1 MKGIIEGIGEAITFL
16 LGTVELFIDG
26 ITKIFEGDVM
36 GGLNDIFEGI
46 VRTILAV
53 PLTIINFLKPLFLDI
68 IDYIAEPWNNMVTNV
83 NQYISDTFTAI
94 SDYFVELKDNIVGF
108 FVDAYNTVKTTITD
122 AVQGAFNFISDIFN
136 SISDFM
142 SSAYTKAKNFV
153 TSLPDRILG
162 FISNMFSPIIDFFNA
177 IGNRIKT
184 TINGVID
191 ALPLPNFVKDKI
203 KFDVE
208 PSQDQLDKQ
217 TDGSFEK
224 LEAPKVDEDGI
235 KLDKSLFDDID
246 KHKDA
251 IQEYMEETGARL
263 DLKGSRYLYDKGT
276 PVLRFENTD
285 GSANIVSAEDFSDG
299 PAKEIAAVKNYQAN
313 KLANTADSVMNEDD
327 LYAEGMGN
335 GATTT
340 IVNNNTNV
348 DNSSVASQTDVHS
361 GSLYT
366 GVDTYHDKL
375 AYGSA

>member
-285 GSANIVSAEDFSDG
+285 GSANIVSA
-299 PAKEIAAVKNYQAN
+299 
-313 KLANTADSVMNEDD
+313 
-327 LYAEGMGN
+327 
-335 GATTT
+335 
-340 IVNNNTNV
+340 
-348 DNSSVASQTDVHS
+348 
-361 GSLYT
+361 
-366 GVDTYHDKL
+366 
-375 AYGSA
+375 